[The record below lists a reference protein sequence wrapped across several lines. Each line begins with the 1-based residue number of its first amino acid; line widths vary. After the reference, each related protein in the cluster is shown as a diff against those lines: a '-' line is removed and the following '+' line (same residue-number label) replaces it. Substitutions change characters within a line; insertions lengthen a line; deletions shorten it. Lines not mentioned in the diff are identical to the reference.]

1 MLEITKSYI
10 FDDQNRPLAVQIPIE
25 VFTRIEEILEN
36 HGLSVAIDETKDK
49 VGTVKGSVFQDL
61 CGILTA
67 RQAISVEDMDNIILI
82 RSKEEL
88 HDRD

>member
-36 HGLSVAIDETKDK
+36 HGLSVVIDETKDK
-49 VGTVKGSVFQDL
+49 VGTVKVSVFQDL

-67 RQAISVEDMDNIILI
+67 RQSISVEDMDNIILM